1 MEVECVRNGTVDEAM
16 EVVHCSSCGAYMGRL
31 APGSLADMRCAKCKN
46 EFNVS
51 LRESTLALKRIDTIP
66 KRL

>member
-1 MEVECVRNGTVDEAM
+1 MEVERVRDGTVDEEM
-16 EVVHCSSCGAYMGRL
+16 EVVHCPSCGSYLGRA

-46 EFNVS
+46 DFNVNF
-51 LRESTLALKRIDTIP
+51 RESTPALRRKDNIQ